1 MQKTAQLPFHLVAWG
16 QRLVQHVNCH
26 PFYDASANAIN
37 NHRHHRVNNNHHKAN
52 RSVNSSYPQESLGFT
67 IFPIN
72 LSKLPPPSHQHSND
86 KHEKKN
92 AKSSVENSAHPL
104 SKRIADRDAY
114 AICRPRG
121 VVRYHGGPI
130 QVTYIMRDV
139 LSTLISAMS
148 DHQRPHA
155 YNGSNHDVLA
165 TNAASKTSATAAHTE
180 DHATPSTSA
189 NLTPQN
195 PHSPPHPLLEL
206 IYFTESDQIVH
217 FDTTD
222 TLDML
227 TAAVNDTTF
236 FSGRRREKH
245 VDSDPR
251 EYMGNLSIWR
261 ECGQQDVYY
270 EVKWPN
276 SATVHVHEIPNEET
290 KSNSSARH

>member
-1 MQKTAQLPFHLVAWG
+1 MYVPCLNSYFVISIVSCAGPLDKSPYQPRPTGDAKDCAASVPPRCLGPTPRSTRQLP
-16 QRLVQHVNCH
+16 

-86 KHEKKN
+86 KHEKKS
-92 AKSSVENSAHPL
+92 AKSSVENSAHPF
-104 SKRIADRDAY
+104 SKRITDRDAY
-114 AICRPRG
+114 TICRPRG

-165 TNAASKTSATAAHTE
+165 TNAASKLQQQQQLRRIT
-180 DHATPSTSA
+180 
-189 NLTPQN
+189 
-195 PHSPPHPLLEL
+195 PHSQPALTSLLR
-206 IYFTESDQIVH
+206 I
-217 FDTTD
+217 
-222 TLDML
+222 L
-227 TAAVNDTTF
+227 T
-236 FSGRRREKH
+236 REGMWSTGC
-245 VDSDPR
+245 VLR
-251 EYMGNLSIWR
+251 G
-261 ECGQQDVYY
+261 
-270 EVKWPN
+270 EVAKFR
-276 SATVHVHEIPNEET
+276 H
-290 KSNSSARH
+290 SSCA